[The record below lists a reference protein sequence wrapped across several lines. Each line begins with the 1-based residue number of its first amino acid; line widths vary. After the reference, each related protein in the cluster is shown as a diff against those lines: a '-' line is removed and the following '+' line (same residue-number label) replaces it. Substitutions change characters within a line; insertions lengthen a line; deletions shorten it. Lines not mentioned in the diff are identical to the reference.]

1 MGALKFEGFAPRWF
15 RPAPDSVLMQSQCR
29 GAPAWAEY
37 VHLLWT
43 MWVFVTPVFTPQ
55 GYDAR
60 WWLLT
65 AVSYPLFIA
74 LYVGTLALPAR
85 RVRACAIG
93 MMLLCLLL
101 LPWYPGGMSY
111 FVFGC
116 VMLGAHPWRN
126 GWRYAAALL
135 LANVVLLVSARS
147 IGYPWSAVVWLPV
160 TTLVVGLLVHV
171 ERQRHRKDAQL
182 RLSQDEVR
190 GL

>member
-74 LYVGTLALPAR
+74 LYVGTLALSAR
-85 RVRACAIG
+85 RVGI
-93 MMLLCLLL
+93 
-101 LPWYPGGMSY
+101 
-111 FVFGC
+111 V
-116 VMLGAHPWRN
+116 
-126 GWRYAAALL
+126 
-135 LANVVLLVSARS
+135 
-147 IGYPWSAVVWLPV
+147 AVHQQPD
-160 TTLVVGLLVHV
+160 
-171 ERQRHRKDAQL
+171 DAFN
-182 RLSQDEVR
+182 
-190 GL
+190 